1 MSISRKLA
9 ASIRSRRRE
18 MLDFVRELIALPT
31 ENPPGSAYPQC
42 VRLLR
47 KRLRD
52 LRLPLDSP
60 TPRHC
65 VRATYGSGTR
75 TLYFHGHYDVVPAAA
90 RDQFLPFV
98 RNGRLFGRGS
108 SDMKSGLAATV
119 YAILALCDSGVRLDG
134 KIVLTMVPDEETAG
148 ARGTRALVESD
159 LIDPTA
165 IGMLTPE
172 PTSGVIWNSSR
183 GAVSLR
189 VTVRGKAVHSGLS
202 HSARN
207 AFEGMLHVAQGLR
220 ALQTQIAPRKTRFPV
235 RPESARHSILMLGGQ
250 CEGGTN
256 FNVVPAQCSFT
267 VDRRTNPEE
276 NLAAETKRILHVL
289 DRSKR
294 RGVDLDFEFLQQ
306 ADASATPQG
315 HPLSKALEESVSEV
329 VGKPP
334 RFEMCPGLLETRFYA
349 QKGIPAL
356 AYGPG
361 LLAVSHGPHEFVPLR
376 NIENC
381 ALVYALTAVRLL
393 GAS

>member
-18 MLDFVRELIALPT
+18 MLDFTRELVALPT

-47 KRLRD
+47 KRLRE
-52 LRLPLDSP
+52 LRLPLDSHA
-60 TPRHC
+60 PRHC
-65 VRATYGSGTR
+65 VRATYGSGPR

-90 RDQFLPFV
+90 PDQFRPVV

-108 SDMKSGLAATV
+108 SDMKSGLASMV
-119 YAILALCDSGVRLDG
+119 SAILALRDSGVPLDG
-134 KIVLTMVPDEETAG
+134 KIVLTMVADEETAG
-148 ARGTRALVESD
+148 PRGTRALDELG

-165 IGMLTPE
+165 IGMLTAE

-189 VTVRGKAVHSGLS
+189 VTVHGRPVHSGLS
-202 HSARN
+202 HSVRN

-220 ALQTQIAPRKTRFPV
+220 ALQKQIAKRRTLFPV
-235 RPESARHSILMLGGQ
+235 RPESARHSILMLGGR

-256 FNVVPAQCSFT
+256 FNVVPAECSYT

-276 NLAAETKRILHVL
+276 DLALETKRILRVL
-289 DRSKR
+289 DGSKR
-294 RGVDLDFEFLQQ
+294 QGVDLDFEIFQQ
-306 ADASATPQG
+306 GEASATPQD
-315 HPLSKALEESVSEV
+315 HPLSKALAESIREAT
-329 VGKPP
+329 GKAP

-349 QKGIPAL
+349 RKGIPAL

-361 LLAVSHGPHEFVPLR
+361 LLTVSHGPHEFVPVR

-381 ALVYALTAVRLL
+381 ALAYALTAVRLL

>member
-1 MSISRKLA
+1 MSLSRKLA

-18 MLDFVRELIALPT
+18 MLDFTRELVALPT

-42 VRLLR
+42 FRLLR

-52 LRLPLDSP
+52 LRLPLDSH

-65 VRATYGSGTR
+65 VQASYGNGPR
-75 TLYFHGHYDVVPAAA
+75 ILYFHGHYDVVPAAA
-90 RDQFLPFV
+90 PEQFLPVV

-108 SDMKSGLAATV
+108 SDMKSGLASMV
-119 YAILALCDSGVRLDG
+119 FAILALRDSGARLDG

-148 ARGTRALVESD
+148 ARGTRALLESG
-159 LIDPTA
+159 LIDPAA

-189 VTVRGKAVHSGLS
+189 VTVRGRPVHSGLS

-207 AFEGMLHVAQGLR
+207 AFEGMLHVARGLR
-220 ALQTQIAPRKTRFPV
+220 TLQKQIANRKTRFPV
-235 RPESARHSILMLGGQ
+235 RPESARHSILMLGGR
-250 CEGGTN
+250 CGGGTN
-256 FNVVPAQCSFT
+256 FNVVPAECSFT

-276 NLAAETKRILHVL
+276 NLAGEANRILRVL

-294 RGVDLDFEFLQQ
+294 QGIDLDFVIFQQ
-306 ADASATPQG
+306 GDASATPQD
-315 HPLSKALEESVSEV
+315 HPLSQTLENSIREVTRKA
-329 VGKPP
+329 P

-349 QKGIPAL
+349 QKGIAAL

-361 LLAVSHGPHEFVPLR
+361 LLAVSHGPHEFVPVR

-393 GAS
+393 GAA

>member
-1 MSISRKLA
+1 MCISRKLA

-18 MLDFVRELIALPT
+18 MLDFARELIALPT
-31 ENPPGSAYPQC
+31 ENPPGTAYPQC

-60 TPRHC
+60 TPRYC
-65 VRATYGSGTR
+65 VRATYGSGPR
-75 TLYFHGHYDVVPAAA
+75 ILYFHGHYDVVPAASPQ
-90 RDQFLPFV
+90 QFRPVV

-108 SDMKSGLAATV
+108 SDMKSGLASMV
-119 YAILALCDSGVRLDG
+119 YAILALRDSGVQLDG
-134 KIVLTMVPDEETAG
+134 KIVLTMVSDEETAG
-148 ARGTRALVESD
+148 ARGTRALVEAG

-189 VTVRGKAVHSGLS
+189 VTVRGKAIHSGLS
-202 HSARN
+202 HSVRN
-207 AFEGMLHVAQGLR
+207 AFEGMLHVAQELR
-220 ALQTQIAPRKTRFPV
+220 ALQTQIAPRKTRLPV
-235 RPESARHSILMLGGQ
+235 RPESARHSILMLGGR

-256 FNVVPAQCSFT
+256 FNVVPAACSFT

-276 NLAAETKRILHVL
+276 NLALETTRILRVL

-294 RGVDLDFEFLQQ
+294 QGVDLDFEIFQH
-306 ADASATPQG
+306 ADASATPQR
-315 HPLSKALEESVSEV
+315 HPLSKALEESVRKV
-329 VGKPP
+329 TGKPP

-361 LLAVSHGPHEFVPLR
+361 LLAVSHGPHEFVPVR

-381 ALVYALTAVRLL
+381 ALVYALTAVRSL
-393 GAS
+393 GAP